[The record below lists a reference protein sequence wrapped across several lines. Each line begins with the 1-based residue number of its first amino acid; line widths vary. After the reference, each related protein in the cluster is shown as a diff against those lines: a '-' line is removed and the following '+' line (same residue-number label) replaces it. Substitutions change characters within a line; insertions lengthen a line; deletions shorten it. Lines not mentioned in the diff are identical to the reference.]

1 MDIRSKMA
9 RIREVVSVHSQ
20 IMASSKNELSSLLTP
35 SLFHHVLKNRL
46 PWPKEKPLD
55 FKEVF
60 IYVFRADGE
69 SHQEQLREIAWPTL
83 KALSTLGV
91 DNVPD
96 MMQFLPPPE
105 SKDFPEQAL
114 GLQLLLDQGPRAL
127 FEDMDER
134 YIFDYFQH
142 VSRKYAQQ
150 LLDLPSAVRVDSK
163 KRWMEELG
171 ASFDFWVFT
180 RLWFIAP
187 LIHAEVLADHELGKL
202 LDEEVRVEVEKFSG
216 KVDPYR
222 AKRAELAVD
231 THAFG
236 RMYREGPPL
245 ENGVKMDEWFFWM
258 WTVIDVHKPI
268 IEKFGK
274 YPYQDVAKGRVS
286 TEEEREWTI
295 IFQNGVDKSNS
306 EVAKRIREDVLK
318 GRWTPLGG

>member
-1 MDIRSKMA
+1 M
-9 RIREVVSVHSQ
+9 
-20 IMASSKNELSSLLTP
+20 MASLKSNLSSLLTP
-35 SLFHHVLKNRL
+35 TLFHQVLKNRL

-69 SHQEQLREIAWPTL
+69 LHQEQLREIAWPTL
-83 KALSTLGV
+83 KVLST
-91 DNVPD
+91 
-96 MMQFLPPPE
+96 LPPPE
-105 SKDFPEQAL
+105 SKNFPEQAL

-134 YIFDYFQH
+134 YIYDYFQH
-142 VSRKYAQQ
+142 VSKKYAQQ
-150 LLDLPSAVRVDSK
+150 LLDLPSAVRADSK
-163 KRWMEELG
+163 KRWMEKLG
-171 ASFDFWVFT
+171 ASFDFWVLT

-187 LIHAEVLADHELGKL
+187 LIHAEVLADHELGEVM
-202 LDEEVRVEVEKFSG
+202 DEEVRVEVERFSG

-295 IFQNGVDKSNS
+295 VFQNGVDKSNS
-306 EVAKRIREDVLK
+306 EVAKKIREDVLR
-318 GRWTPLGG
+318 GRWTPLGGEEGQ